1 MLRIN
6 QLAKELGIANQEV
19 IEAAEKRLGL
29 QGKSHSS
36 NLTDDQADQIRRTFQ
51 GKQKGAPEAPPL
63 AVHKPSAAVKVVK
76 GGGAPAPSH
85 GSDSVE
91 HGESSAQPE
100 APKPAPAVL
109 VKPAVLIKKAEP
121 APEAPSAPSTP
132 ETVKPAAPAATT
144 PEPATVASQPE
155 GQAAATTPGA
165 AISQPAVPEAAPA
178 ATQETFSRL
187 KVSTTPAAAA
197 PRDEKPARYIQL
209 PPPRLTGPGV
219 ARPASQ
225 PQPGVPS
232 TPSGPRPEVGA
243 RPIVQRPGQA
253 PAPSQVQRSGM
264 PQKEKAVLQMATN
277 TSRGEVRH
285 DVPAP
290 SSPSRRPYIP
300 PAITQLRPDQ
310 GFTRIKT
317 SDTPAPAPRT
327 QEPARYIQLPQ
338 SRPASTGGMSR
349 PGGPGARPSGP
360 GGPSRGPGGPS
371 RPGMGGARPGG
382 PGRPGMGGGRP
393 GGPGRGPTITNTGP
407 IDPNSQKGPG
417 RISQGGGKKK
427 KGGFVRTKEEELD
440 LKLRQPRSRA
450 QQIAT
455 EYIEEEVGIVMLSEG
470 VTVKELAEKCSRPA
484 KDVVAKLLHRGIF
497 ATINQ
502 PLDTEMAKEIA
513 REFGYLADIVS
524 FEEDVQI
531 SADEAAEV
539 VGEKL
544 PRSPVVTIMGH
555 VDHGKTSLLDAI
567 RKTKVA
573 AGEIGGITQQ
583 VGAYHVDVKDPNT
596 GEMRQVVFLDT
607 PGHEAF
613 TKMRARC
620 AKVTDIAILVVAAD
634 DGVMPQTVESI
645 NHAKAADVPLVIAIN
660 KIDKPGANPDKVQ
673 QGLLQHG
680 VQTEAYGGDVPAVQ
694 VSAKTKQGLDEL
706 LETLLLV
713 ADLKELKAVY
723 DCPAAGSI
731 IEGRLDRGRGPV
743 ATVLVQQGA
752 LKAGDI
758 FVAGATMGRVRAMFN
773 DLGQKVTA
781 VGPSSAVQILG
792 FEEVPSAGDNFQVVE
807 DEAKARTIV
816 SFRQEKAKQVAQLR
830 QRVTLENLFST
841 IKDGQVKELHLIIK
855 GDTQGSVESLVG
867 QLERL
872 STDKVRVRILHSAAG
887 TVTENDVLLAEASK
901 ATIIAYHTKAERKAE
916 ELAKE
921 EGVDLRFHDIIYK
934 VTEEIEQAMVG
945 LLDATDKE
953 TIHGQAEVRQIFKVN
968 KVVIAGSFV
977 TEGKVQ
983 RGYKVRVKRGEETI
997 FTGGLKN
1004 LKRFKEDVSEVKN
1017 GLDCGISLDGFD
1029 GLKEGDILEFFSME
1043 KVIATSLG

>member
-19 IEAAEKRLGL
+19 IEACEKRLNL

-36 NLTDDQADQIRRTFQ
+36 NLTDDQAEKIRRVFQ
-51 GKQKGAPEAPPL
+51 GKHKGAPEAPTL
-63 AVHKPSAAVKVVK
+63 AVHKPSASVKVVK
-76 GGGAPAPSH
+76 GAPSH
-85 GSDSVE
+85 PE
-91 HGESSAQPE
+91 HAAPAE
-100 APKPAPAVL
+100 APKPTPPVLVKSAVL
-109 VKPAVLIKKAEP
+109 VKKAESEPVPAVTA
-121 APEAPSAPSTP
+121 APTPSTP
-132 ETVKPAAPAATT
+132 EASNPSATPESTASRPMSTETTAVTAPAST
-144 PEPATVASQPE
+144 S
-155 GQAAATTPGA
+155 
-165 AISQPAVPEAAPA
+165 APA
-178 ATQETFSRL
+178 LPPAPVATPQESFSRL
-187 KVSTTPAAAA
+187 KISATPSAPA
-197 PRDEKPARYIQL
+197 PREDKPARYIQL
-209 PPPRLTGPGV
+209 PPTRPTGQSP
-219 ARPASQ
+219 ARPGAS
-225 PQPGVPS
+225 PTPS
-232 TPSGPRPEVGA
+232 EGAGTTPSGPRPEAGA

-253 PAPSQVQRSGM
+253 PAPGQVQRSGM
-264 PQKEKAVLQMATN
+264 PAKEKAVLQMATN
-277 TSRGEVRH
+277 TGRGEVRH
-285 DVPAP
+285 EPLQPATP
-290 SSPSRRPYIP
+290 TRRPYIP

-310 GFTRIKT
+310 GFSRIKT
-317 SDTPAPAPRT
+317 SDTPAPAPRS

-338 SRPASTGGMSR
+338 ARPPAGARPVGR
-349 PGGPGARPSGP
+349 PGGPG
-360 GGPSRGPGGPS
+360 
-371 RPGMGGARPGG
+371 MGSRPGG
-382 PGRPGMGGGRP
+382 PGRPGMGPRPGGPGRPGVSGGRP

-427 KGGFVRTKEEELD
+427 KGGYVRTKEEELD

-450 QQIAT
+450 QQVAT

-484 KDVVAKLLHRGIF
+484 KDVVAKLLHRGVF

-531 SADEAAEV
+531 TADEATEV
-539 VGEKL
+539 TGEKL

-573 AGEIGGITQQ
+573 AGEVGGITQQ

-613 TKMRARC
+613 TKMRARG

-660 KIDKPGANPDKVQ
+660 KIDKPGANADKVQ

-743 ATVLVQQGA
+743 ATVLIQNGS

-773 DLGQKVTA
+773 DLGQKVLDA
-781 VGPSSAVQILG
+781 GPSSAVQILG
-792 FEEVPSAGDNFQVVE
+792 FEDVPSAGDNFQVVE

-816 SFRQEKAKQVAQLR
+816 SFRQEKAKQAAQLR

-872 STDKVRVRILHSAAG
+872 STEKVRVRILHSAAG
-887 TVTENDVLLAEASK
+887 TVTENDVLLAAASK
-901 ATIIAYHTKAERKAE
+901 ATIIAYHTKAERKTE
-916 ELAKE
+916 ELAKD

-977 TEGKVQ
+977 TDGKVQ
-983 RGYKVRVKRGEETI
+983 RGYKVRVKRGEEI
-997 FTGGLKN
+997 VFTGGLKN
-1004 LKRFKEDVSEVKN
+1004 LKRFKEDVPEVKN

>member
-6 QLAKELGIANQEV
+6 QLAKELGVANQEV
-19 IEAAEKRLGL
+19 IEACEKRLGL

-36 NLTDDQADQIRRTFQ
+36 NLTDDQAEQLRRSLQ
-51 GKQKGAPEAPPL
+51 GKQKGEHEAPPL
-63 AVHKPSAAVKVVK
+63 ALHKPSAAVRIVK
-76 GGGAPAPSH
+76 APAEP
-85 GSDSVE
+85 
-91 HGESSAQPE
+91 APQPE
-100 APKPAPAVL
+100 PPRPAPAVL
-109 VKPAVLIKKAEP
+109 VKKAEPRPEAEP
-121 APEAPSAPSTP
+121 APAPRSEAS
-132 ETVKPAAPAATT
+132 
-144 PEPATVASQPE
+144 PEPRPE
-155 GQAAATTPGA
+155 VHVEVQAEPRPEPKVE
-165 AISQPAVPEAAPA
+165 AIQPAPEAAPEAAPA
-178 ATQETFSRL
+178 KPAAEPAPETFSRL
-187 KVSTTPAAAA
+187 KISSGTPAPA
-197 PRDEKPARYIQL
+197 PRDDKPARYIQL
-209 PPPRLTGPGV
+209 PPARPTGQAGPRPAPSTGP
-219 ARPASQ
+219 SQ
-225 PQPGVPS
+225 
-232 TPSGPRPEVGA
+232 PSGPRPEAGA
-243 RPIVQRPGQA
+243 RPIVQRPGQN
-253 PAPSQVQRSGM
+253 PSHVQRSGM

-277 TSRGEVRH
+277 TGRGEVRH
-285 DVPAP
+285 EPLPPVQ
-290 SSPSRRPYIP
+290 PSRRPYIP
-300 PAITQLRPDQ
+300 PAITEMRPEQ
-310 GFTRIKT
+310 GFSRIKT
-317 SDTPAPAPRT
+317 SDTPAPAPRST
-327 QEPARYIQLPQ
+327 EPARYIQLPQ
-338 SRPASTGGMSR
+338 ARPAPGSRPMGPGSR
-349 PGGPGARPSGP
+349 PMGGP
-360 GGPSRGPGGPS
+360 GGPNRGPGGPS
-371 RPGMGGARPGG
+371 RPGGPGSRPSG
-382 PGRPGMGGGRP
+382 PGRPGMGPRT
-393 GGPGRGPTITNTGP
+393 GGPGRGPSIPATGP

-417 RISQGGGKKK
+417 RGAHVGGKKK
-427 KGGFVRTKEEELD
+427 KGGYVRSKEEELD

-450 QQIAT
+450 QQVAS
-455 EYIEEEVGIVMLSEG
+455 EYIEDEIGIVMLSEG

-513 REFGYLADIVS
+513 REFGFLADIVT

-531 SADEAAEV
+531 MADEAGEI

-544 PRSPVVTIMGH
+544 PRPPVVTIMGH

-573 AGEIGGITQQ
+573 AGEAGGITQH

-596 GEMRQVVFLDT
+596 GLMRQVVFLDT

-613 TKMRARC
+613 TKMRARG
-620 AKVTDIAILVVAAD
+620 AKVTDIAVLVVAAD

-660 KIDKPGANPDKVQ
+660 KIDKPGAAPDKVQ
-673 QGLLQHG
+673 QGLLQYS
-680 VQTEAYGGDVPAVQ
+680 VQTEAYGGDVPAVL

-713 ADLKELKAVY
+713 ADMKELKAVY

-743 ATVLVQQGA
+743 ATVLVQRGT

-773 DLGQKVTA
+773 DLGQKVA
-781 VGPSSAVQILG
+781 EVGPSSAVQILG

-807 DEAKARTIV
+807 DEPKARAIV
-816 SFRQEKAKQVAQLR
+816 TFRQDKAKQAAQQK
-830 QRVTLENLFST
+830 QRATLETLFST
-841 IKDGQVKELHLIIK
+841 LKDGQVKELALIIK

-872 STDKVRVRILHSAAG
+872 STDKVRVRIIHSAAG

-901 ATIIAYHTKAERKAE
+901 ATIIGFHTKAEKKTE
-916 ELAKE
+916 ELARE

-945 LLDATDKE
+945 MLDATEKE
-953 TIHGQAEVRQIFKVN
+953 TIHGLAEVRQLFKIGR
-968 KVVIAGSFV
+968 VVIAGSFV

-983 RGYKVRVKRGEETI
+983 RAYKVRVKRGEEVL
-997 FTGGLKN
+997 FEGGLKN

-1017 GLDCGISLDGFD
+1017 GLDCGISLDGYD
-1029 GLKEGDILEFFSME
+1029 ELKEGDLLEFFTKE
-1043 KVIATSLG
+1043 KVIATSLN

>member
-6 QLAKELGIANQEV
+6 QLAKELGVANQEV
-19 IEAAEKRLGL
+19 IETCEKRLSL

-36 NLTDDQADQIRRTFQ
+36 NLTDDQADQIRRALQ
-51 GKQKGAPEAPPL
+51 GRPKGAAEAPPL
-63 AVHKPSAAVKVVK
+63 ALHKPSAAVRVVK
-76 GGGAPAPSH
+76 GPS
-85 GSDSVE
+85 
-91 HGESSAQPE
+91 PP
-100 APKPAPAVL
+100 PKPEPEPVRLAPAVL
-109 VKPAVLIKKAEP
+109 VKKAEP
-121 APEAPSAPSTP
+121 KPEPQPEPVAAPTPVAAPPALAPQAEAPAA
-132 ETVKPAAPAATT
+132 AAPAA
-144 PEPATVASQPE
+144 P
-155 GQAAATTPGA
+155 QAA
-165 AISQPAVPEAAPA
+165 SPAPAPA
-178 ATQETFSRL
+178 AAPEPPAEAPRETFSRL
-187 KVSTTPAAAA
+187 KISTTAPAPA
-197 PRDEKPARYIQL
+197 PKAQEPARYIQL
-209 PPPRLTGPGV
+209 PPPR
-219 ARPASQ
+219 
-225 PQPGVPS
+225 QPGSAPAAPAAS
-232 TPSGPRPEVGA
+232 PSGPRPEAGA

-253 PAPSQVQRSGM
+253 AGQVQRSGM
-264 PQKEKAVLQMATN
+264 PPKEKAVLQMATN
-277 TSRGEVRH
+277 TGRGEVRH
-285 DVPAP
+285 EPLPQAN
-290 SSPSRRPYIP
+290 PSRRPYIP
-300 PAITQLRPDQ
+300 PAITEMRTDQ
-310 GFTRIKT
+310 GYSRIKM

-338 SRPASTGGMSR
+338 QRPVG
-349 PGGPGARPSGP
+349 GARPSGPGGPSRPGMGSPRPGGP

-371 RPGMGGARPGG
+371 RPGMGGPRPGG
-382 PGRPGMGGGRP
+382 PGGRPGMGGRP
-393 GGPGRGPTITNTGP
+393 GGPGRGPSLPPAGP

-417 RISQGGGKKK
+417 RGAHQGGKKK
-427 KGGFVRTKEEELD
+427 KGGYVRSKEEELD

-450 QQIAT
+450 QQVAG
-455 EYIEEEVGIVMLSEG
+455 EYIEEEIGIVMLSEG

-513 REFGYLADIVS
+513 REFGFLADIVT

-531 SADEAAEV
+531 TADEAGEV
-539 VGEKL
+539 QGEKL
-544 PRSPVVTIMGH
+544 PRPPVVTIMGH

-573 AGEIGGITQQ
+573 AGEAGGITQH

-596 GEMRQVVFLDT
+596 GQMRQVVFLDT

-613 TKMRARC
+613 TKMRARG

-645 NHAKAADVPLVIAIN
+645 NHAKAADVPLVIAVN

-673 QGLLQHG
+673 QGLLQHS
-680 VQTEAYGGDVPAVQ
+680 VQTEAYGGDVPAVL
-694 VSAKTKQGLDEL
+694 VSAKTKEGLDEL
-706 LETLLLV
+706 LETILLV
-713 ADLKELKAVY
+713 ADMKELKAVY

-743 ATVLVQQGA
+743 ATVLVQRGT

-758 FVAGATMGRVRAMFN
+758 FVAGATMGRVRAMFD
-773 DLGQKVTA
+773 DLGRKVTE

-807 DEAKARTIV
+807 DEPKARTIV
-816 SFRQEKAKQVAQLR
+816 SFRQEKAKQAAQQK
-830 QRVTLENLFST
+830 QRATLETLFST
-841 IKDGQVKELHLIIK
+841 LKDGQVKELALIIK
-855 GDTQGSVESLVG
+855 ADTQGSVESLVG

-872 STDKVRVRILHSAAG
+872 STGKVRVRIIHSAAG

-901 ATIIAYHTKAERKAE
+901 ATIIGFHTKAEKKAQ
-916 ELAKE
+916 ELAHE

-953 TIHGQAEVRQIFKVN
+953 TIHGLAEVRQLFKIGR
-968 KVVIAGSFV
+968 VVIAGSFV

-983 RGYKVRVKRGEETI
+983 KGFKVRVKRGEDTLFE
-997 FTGGLKN
+997 GSLKS
-1004 LKRFKEDVSEVKN
+1004 LKRFKEDVAEVKN
-1017 GLDCGISLDGFD
+1017 GLDCGIAIEGYDE
-1029 GLKEGDILEFFSME
+1029 LKEGDLLEFYSRE
-1043 KVIATSLG
+1043 KVIATTLS

>member
-6 QLAKELGIANQEV
+6 QLAKELGVANQEV
-19 IEAAEKRLGL
+19 IETCEKRLSL

-36 NLTDDQADQIRRTFQ
+36 NLTDDQADQIRRALQ
-51 GKQKGAPEAPPL
+51 GRPKGAAEAPPL
-63 AVHKPSAAVKVVK
+63 ALHKPSAAVRVVK
-76 GGGAPAPSH
+76 GPS
-85 GSDSVE
+85 
-91 HGESSAQPE
+91 PP
-100 APKPAPAVL
+100 PKPEPEPVRLAPAVL
-109 VKPAVLIKKAEP
+109 VKKAEP
-121 APEAPSAPSTP
+121 KPEPQPEPVAAPTPVAAPPALAPQAEAPAA
-132 ETVKPAAPAATT
+132 AAPAA
-144 PEPATVASQPE
+144 P
-155 GQAAATTPGA
+155 QAA
-165 AISQPAVPEAAPA
+165 SPAPAPA
-178 ATQETFSRL
+178 AAPEPPAEAPRETFSRL
-187 KVSTTPAAAA
+187 KISTTAPAPA
-197 PRDEKPARYIQL
+197 PKAQEPARYIQL
-209 PPPRLTGPGV
+209 PPPR
-219 ARPASQ
+219 
-225 PQPGVPS
+225 QPGSAPAAPAAS
-232 TPSGPRPEVGA
+232 PSGPRPEAGA

-253 PAPSQVQRSGM
+253 AGQVQRSGM
-264 PQKEKAVLQMATN
+264 PPKEKAVLQMATN
-277 TSRGEVRH
+277 TGRGEVRH
-285 DVPAP
+285 EPLPQAN
-290 SSPSRRPYIP
+290 PSRRPYIP
-300 PAITQLRPDQ
+300 PAITEMRTDQ
-310 GFTRIKT
+310 GYSRIKM

-338 SRPASTGGMSR
+338 QRPVG
-349 PGGPGARPSGP
+349 GARPSGPGGPSRPGMGSPRPGGP

-371 RPGMGGARPGG
+371 RPGMGGPRPGG
-382 PGRPGMGGGRP
+382 PGGRPGMGGRP
-393 GGPGRGPTITNTGP
+393 GGPGRGPSLPPAGP

-417 RISQGGGKKK
+417 RGAHQGGKKK
-427 KGGFVRTKEEELD
+427 KGGYVRSKEEELD

-450 QQIAT
+450 QQVAG
-455 EYIEEEVGIVMLSEG
+455 EYIEEEIGIVMLSEG

-513 REFGYLADIVS
+513 REFGFLADIVT

-531 SADEAAEV
+531 TADEAGEV
-539 VGEKL
+539 QGEKL
-544 PRSPVVTIMGH
+544 PRPPVVTIMGH

-573 AGEIGGITQQ
+573 AGEAGGITQH

-596 GEMRQVVFLDT
+596 GLMRQVVFLDT

-613 TKMRARC
+613 TKMRARG

-645 NHAKAADVPLVIAIN
+645 NHAKAADVPLVIAVN

-673 QGLLQHG
+673 QGLLQHS
-680 VQTEAYGGDVPAVQ
+680 VQTEAYGGDVPAVL
-694 VSAKTKQGLDEL
+694 VSAKTKEGLDEL
-706 LETLLLV
+706 LETILLV
-713 ADLKELKAVY
+713 ADMKELKAVY

-743 ATVLVQQGA
+743 ATVLVQRGT

-758 FVAGATMGRVRAMFN
+758 FVAGATMGRVRAMFD
-773 DLGQKVTA
+773 DLGRKVTE

-807 DEAKARTIV
+807 DEPKARTIV
-816 SFRQEKAKQVAQLR
+816 SFRQEKAKQAAQQK
-830 QRVTLENLFST
+830 QRATLETLFST
-841 IKDGQVKELHLIIK
+841 LKDGQVKELALIIK
-855 GDTQGSVESLVG
+855 ADTQGSVESLVG

-872 STDKVRVRILHSAAG
+872 STGKVRVRIIHSAAG

-901 ATIIAYHTKAERKAE
+901 ATIIGFHTKAEKKAQD
-916 ELAKE
+916 LAHE

-953 TIHGQAEVRQIFKVN
+953 TIHGLAEVRQLFKIGR
-968 KVVIAGSFV
+968 VVIAGSFV

-983 RGYKVRVKRGEETI
+983 KGYKVRVKRGEDTVFE
-997 FTGGLKN
+997 GALKS
-1004 LKRFKEDVSEVKN
+1004 LKRFKEDVAEVKN
-1017 GLDCGISLDGFD
+1017 GLDCGILIEGYDE
-1029 GLKEGDILEFFSME
+1029 LKEGDLLEFFSRE
-1043 KVIATSLG
+1043 KVIATTLS